1 MHVIL
6 FVSYEK
12 KIKSFQSIE
21 QLTIIRLN
29 SLEFPISY
37 REKNKNK
44 KQKREE
50 KKTLTRCHRGL

>member
-1 MHVIL
+1 M
-6 FVSYEK
+6 K
-12 KIKSFQSIE
+12 KKSFQSIE
-21 QLTIIRLN
+21 LLTIIRLN

-50 KKTLTRCHRGL
+50 KKNLTRCHRGL